1 MAASTSAGLLRERAF
16 GFGSKCGAAEVEPQL
31 QHGGGRWSQ
40 AVSERSQHFAQ
51 AVALESDEEKQEAV
65 TWHAIVARVVK
76 VR

>member
-1 MAASTSAGLLRERAF
+1 MNVHLASGQNVVLP
-16 GFGSKCGAAEVEPQL
+16 EVEPQL